1 MWTYDE
7 TFDTEALAMITA
19 QYMEKLVPERRRA
32 TSAFCKQSNEKVCL
46 RFYGASK

>member
-32 TSAFCKQSNEKVCL
+32 TSAFCTKQRKSLFAIL
-46 RFYGASK
+46 RCK